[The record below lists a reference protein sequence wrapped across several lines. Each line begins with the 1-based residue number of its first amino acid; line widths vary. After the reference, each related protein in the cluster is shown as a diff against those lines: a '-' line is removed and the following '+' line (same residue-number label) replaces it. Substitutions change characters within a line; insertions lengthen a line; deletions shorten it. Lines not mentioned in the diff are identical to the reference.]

1 MTEVTVRDA
10 TMDDLASLARFNI
23 DLALESENIHLDPET
38 ISSGVRA
45 LLEDP
50 SKGRYFVAE
59 RDGVIIGQL
68 ATTFEWS
75 DWRNGMFLWIQ
86 SVFVEPEHRKSG
98 VFRALYRYV
107 EELSRAPGMCG
118 IRLYVHDHNDDA
130 AETYKR
136 LGMVSPGYSVLET
149 PDRLRE
155 SVPAKDGGES

>member
-10 TMDDLASLARFNI
+10 TIDDLASLARFNI
-23 DLALESENIHLDPET
+23 DLALESEDIYLDLDT
-38 ISSGVRA
+38 VSSGVRA

-86 SVFVEPEHRKSG
+86 SVFVESEHRKSG

-107 EELSRAPGMCG
+107 EKLSRAPGMCG
-118 IRLYVHDHNDDA
+118 VRLYVLEQYDGST
-130 AETYKR
+130 ETYKR

-155 SVPAKDGGES
+155 YD

>member
-38 ISSGVRA
+38 VSSGVRA

-59 RDGVIIGQL
+59 RAGIVIGQL

-86 SVFVEPEHRKSG
+86 SVFVESEHRESG

-107 EELSRAPGMCG
+107 EKLSRAPGMCG
-118 IRLYVHDHNDDA
+118 VRLYVHEHNHGA
-130 AETYKR
+130 TETYKR

-155 SVPAKDGGES
+155 SVPAKRGGES

>member
-1 MTEVTVRDA
+1 MTEVTIRDA
-10 TMDDLASLARFNI
+10 SMDDHAFLVRFNI

-38 ISSGVRA
+38 VSAGTRA

-59 RDGVIIGQL
+59 RDGAIIGQV

-86 SVFVEPEHRKSG
+86 SVFVVPEHRKSG
-98 VFRALYRYV
+98 AFRALYRHV

-118 IRLYVHDHNDDA
+118 IRLYVHEHNDDA
-130 AETYKR
+130 SATYKR
-136 LGMVSPGYSVLET
+136 LGMVPPGYSVLET

-155 SVPAKDGGES
+155 PAPAQKSGD

>member
-1 MTEVTVRDA
+1 MTEFTVRDA

-38 ISSGVRA
+38 VSSGVRT

-59 RDGVIIGQL
+59 RDGIVIGQL

-86 SVFVEPEHRKSG
+86 SVFVESEHRESG

-107 EELSRAPGMCG
+107 EKLSRAPGMCG
-118 IRLYVHDHNDDA
+118 VRLYVHEHNDGA

-155 SVPAKDGGES
+155 SVPAKNSGES

>member
-10 TMDDLASLARFNI
+10 TMDDLASLVRFNI

-38 ISSGVRA
+38 VSSGVRA

-59 RDGVIIGQL
+59 RDGVILGQL

-75 DWRNGMFLWIQ
+75 DWRNGMFVWMQ

-98 VFRALYRYV
+98 VFRVLYRHV
-107 EELSRAPGMCG
+107 EKLSRAPGICG
-118 IRLYVHDHNDDA
+118 VRLYVHEHNEGA
-130 AETYKR
+130 TATYER

-155 SVPAKDGGES
+155 SAPAQSSGD